1 MASLTTVDEY
11 INAIVATLPAPPPK
25 YTEVNPFWFDE
36 KAAEEL
42 ATAEYSP
49 YYKELVDDY
58 MSDVNTQ
65 TERLQGDNTKIL
77 SELNSQRDYFIQDQG
92 VKLDR
97 AIRGVK
103 EGYASTGL
111 YFSGENQRTQ
121 KETQA
126 DYQSGINDYMSQHKY
141 KVAGQQEETNRGLQ
155 DLTTQANRYQ
165 RDIGREKETAITGQ
179 VQTLKDEALDEY
191 LTGAKTYYQNPD
203 WSTAL

>member
-65 TERLQGDNTKIL
+65 TERLQGDEKKIL
-77 SELNSQRDYFIQDQG
+77 SELNSQRDYFVQDQG

-97 AIRGVK
+97 TLRGIK
-103 EGYASTGL
+103 EGYSSAGM
-111 YFSGENQRTQ
+111 YFSGENRRTQ
-121 KETQA
+121 QETQA
-126 DYQSGINDYMSQHKY
+126 DYQSGLNDYMRQYKY
-141 KVAGQQEETNRGLQ
+141 KTSGTQEDTRRGLQ
-155 DLTTQANRYQ
+155 DLTTGANRYQ
-165 RDIGREKETAITGQ
+165 RDIEREKQTAISGQ
-179 VQTLKDEALDEY
+179 VQTLRDEALDEY
-191 LTGAKTYYQNPD
+191 LTGAQTYYQNPS
-203 WSTAL
+203 WSKAL